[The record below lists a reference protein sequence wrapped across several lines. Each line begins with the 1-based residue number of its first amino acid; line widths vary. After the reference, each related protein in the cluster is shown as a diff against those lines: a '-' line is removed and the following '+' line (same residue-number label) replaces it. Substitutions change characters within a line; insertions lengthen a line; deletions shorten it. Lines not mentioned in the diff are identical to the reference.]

1 VQEQQKKVV
10 KVFVHGGVVQ
20 HVDVPEGVVAKVLDY
35 DVEGGEAPDKDQ
47 EGRPC
52 SIGTW
57 EHNNG

>member
-1 VQEQQKKVV
+1 MPKQKKVV
-10 KVFVHGGVVQ
+10 TVFVHGGVVQ
-20 HVDVPEGVVAKVLDY
+20 DVNVPAGVLVKVIDY
-35 DVEGGEAPDKDQ
+35 DVEGSEAPDKDH